1 MAQKRRRIHDLGTF
15 HREASRQGLTYAQAQ
30 IGETCE
36 RIGPVR
42 VPVSIDSDGMM
53 VYQKVSTWNMLHKLA
68 GSK

>member
-1 MAQKRRRIHDLGTF
+1 MKRRKIHDLGTF
-15 HREASRQGLTYAQAQ
+15 HKEASRQGLTYAQAQ
-30 IGETCE
+30 IGETCG